1 MSAEPRNPT
10 ADLLVAWLTSRLD
23 QPFSR
28 DESPGPG
35 ITEVRFVT
43 SDGDIT
49 ITRPDGRMATLTRP
63 DQPDRRVALHR
74 RDTTELLAEE
84 LRRLNPDE
92 VYGETL
98 ASLSSAARR

>member
-1 MSAEPRNPT
+1 MRFAT
-10 ADLLVAWLTSRLD
+10 A
-23 QPFSR
+23 
-28 DESPGPG
+28 
-35 ITEVRFVT
+35 
-43 SDGDIT
+43 DGDIT
-49 ITRPDGRMATLTRP
+49 ITRPDGRMATLSRP

-98 ASLSSAARR
+98 ASLASAVPGR

>member
-1 MSAEPRNPT
+1 MFYGATERGSHLHPR
-10 ADLLVAWLTSRLD
+10 VQYS
-23 QPFSR
+23 
-28 DESPGPG
+28 
-35 ITEVRFVT
+35 
-43 SDGDIT
+43 
-49 ITRPDGRMATLTRP
+49 LTRP

-98 ASLSSAARR
+98 ASLVSGARR

>member
-1 MSAEPRNPT
+1 
-10 ADLLVAWLTSRLD
+10 
-23 QPFSR
+23 
-28 DESPGPG
+28 
-35 ITEVRFVT
+35 
-43 SDGDIT
+43 
-49 ITRPDGRMATLTRP
+49 MATLTRP

-98 ASLSSAARR
+98 ASLASGAGR